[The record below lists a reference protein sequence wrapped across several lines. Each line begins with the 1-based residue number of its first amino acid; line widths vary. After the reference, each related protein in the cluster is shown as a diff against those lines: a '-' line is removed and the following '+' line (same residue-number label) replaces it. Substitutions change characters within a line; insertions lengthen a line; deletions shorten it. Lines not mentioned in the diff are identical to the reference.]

1 MKIIVMAGTSDA
13 NQIIR
18 DLKNRSMDIQIIAT
32 TVTATGAL
40 LARGSG
46 ADKVISKPLNS
57 EELIEVIQK
66 EKVDLL
72 VDATHPYAV
81 EATINAIKS
90 SESENI
96 SYIRF
101 ERNKTILKSSNL
113 IYHVSSFR
121 EGAELLSNLVGG
133 KVFHLAGVSTIKY
146 IMEFIK
152 PERVVAR
159 VLPLTYS
166 INKCQELGL
175 PPENIIAMQGTY
187 TKDFNL
193 SMMKEYNVDAIIT
206 KDSGVSGGTPEKIGA
221 ALEMGIP
228 VIMVDRPEIPE
239 LGKEIVLKSVEKL
252 VEKILE

>member
-18 DLKNRSMDIQIIAT
+18 DLKYRSTDIQIIAT
-32 TVTATGAL
+32 TVTANGAL

-101 ERNKTILKSSNL
+101 ERKKTLLQPSNL
-113 IYHVSSFR
+113 IYQVSSFR

-146 IMEFIK
+146 I
-152 PERVVAR
+152 
-159 VLPLTYS
+159 T
-166 INKCQELGL
+166 
-175 PPENIIAMQGTY
+175 AMQGTY

-239 LGKEIVLKSVEKL
+239 LGKEIVLNSVEKL